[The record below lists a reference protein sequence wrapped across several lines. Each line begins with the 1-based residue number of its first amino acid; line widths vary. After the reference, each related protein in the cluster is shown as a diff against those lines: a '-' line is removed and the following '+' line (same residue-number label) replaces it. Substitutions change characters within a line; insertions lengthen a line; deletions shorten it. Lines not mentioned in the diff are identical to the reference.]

1 MAWVKRFTIGAAI
14 CAGLFLCFR
23 YLADFSPMQTMVLA
37 MILSIGVGVGG
48 ELYES
53 LKAAGRSKQH
63 FYPYSVL
70 VVPQWHYLLLDYKVI
85 KDWERGAKDAA
96 EEFRQ
101 LRERG
106 LKDAPLIHFTVLQ
119 PQHDVDLP
127 GLVYWDSRKSFV
139 TGVDFEEPVKAVKF
153 EEPNSFIKDLGF
165 PPRELTWFL
174 RLGSGYEL
182 GLTVPTEWWE
192 RIRAT
197 SEIGE
202 LAKTDA
208 DTDSWTGETRL
219 LVATLPYEAFEFY
232 YHREIDLKRDQK
244 QKELADKQLSKYGW
258 KRKDRSDAEVA
269 DPWYRLE
276 HRYFTVQH
284 RSI

>member
-23 YLADFSPMQTMVLA
+23 YLADFSPMQSAVLA
-37 MILSIGVGVGG
+37 MTLSIGVGVGG

-53 LKAAGRSKQH
+53 LKAAGRSEQRL
-63 FYPYSVL
+63 YPYSVL
-70 VVPQWHYLLLDYKVI
+70 VEPKLHYLLLDYKLI
-85 KDWERGAKDAA
+85 KDA

-101 LRERG
+101 CWEKG
-106 LKDAPLIHFTVLQ
+106 LKDVLLIHFTVLQ

-127 GLVYWDSRKSFV
+127 GLIYWGSRKSFV
-139 TGVDFEEPVKAVKF
+139 TQVDFEEPVEVVKF
-153 EEPNSFIKDLGF
+153 EQANSFIKDLGF
-165 PPRELTWFL
+165 PPCELTWFL
-174 RLGSGYEL
+174 RLGRDGYEL
-182 GLTVPTEWWE
+182 GLNVPTEWWE

-202 LAKTDA
+202 LAKTKAEA
-208 DTDSWTGETRL
+208 DGMTDNTRL
-219 LVATLPYEAFEFY
+219 VVANLPWQEFDMY
-232 YHREIDLKRDQK
+232 YDKGEFDLKRRQK